1 MKNITLFDTSFAKA
15 RAIAGMLQP
24 AVTFLIKNGPEV
36 VITDD
41 QLRDLEGVR
50 LYSSNPISKLFQDII
65 TAGKLNNFIF
75 VNFSKYGKD
84 IPSLLALDDIV
95 IDGKAVST
103 LPVPAQLQKCWI
115 NITPITSIKD
125 SYNGMLNI
133 TDAAAFASMVVRA
146 ALCSSYVDNEL
157 WFNPRLEAT
166 IVESYSATIAHVL
179 RQAFNL
185 AYEEEKFVQTL
196 FAAYYCQLLSGGQA
210 NLAMPPLLGR
220 CQFLGSATD
229 IISRMEDVKPYR
241 DNNGNDLLSPAKICK
256 ILNQIGPARMKT
268 FMPTQLYRFM
278 SSSSIDSQTMMI
290 AMEFPPYWVYQMLR
304 IASGYKNPVM
314 SNVLKLNAGM
324 KQKTVAFATELQTSS
339 QLLTKLSRG

>member
-15 RAIAGMLQP
+15 RAVAGMLQP
-24 AVTFLIKNGPEV
+24 AVTFLIKNGQEV
-36 VITDD
+36 VISDD
-41 QLRDLEGVR
+41 QIHDLESVR
-50 LYSSNPISKLFQDII
+50 LYSSNPISKLFQDIT

-75 VNFSKYGKD
+75 LNFSRYGKD

-95 IDGKAVST
+95 IDGKAITS

-125 SYNGMLNI
+125 SYNGTLNI

-146 ALCSSYVDNEL
+146 ALCSTYVDNDV
-157 WFNPRLEAT
+157 WMNPRLEAI

-185 AYEEEKFVQTL
+185 AFEEEKFVQTL
-196 FAAYYCQLLSGGQA
+196 FAAYYCQLLSGGQT
-210 NLAMPPLLGR
+210 NLQLPPLLGR
-220 CQFLGSATD
+220 CQFLGAMTD
-229 IISRMEDVKPYR
+229 IVARMEDIKPYR
-241 DNNGNDLLSPAKICK
+241 DNNGNDILDPAKICK

-268 FMPTQLYRFM
+268 FKPTQLYRFM

-290 AMEFPPYWVYQMLR
+290 AMDFPPYWVYQMLR

-314 SNVLKLNAGM
+314 SNVIKLNTTL
-324 KQKTVAFATELQTSS
+324 KQKVTQFATEMQSTN
-339 QLLTKLSRG
+339 QLLIKLNRG